1 MSDIKIKLIKSG
13 VRKLLR
19 SDDMQSAVNSLAFR
33 APSRLGDGYEV
44 TYRKGKNRVNAE
56 VAAVSYEAKKDN
68 LDNNSILKA
77 VSSLD

>member
-1 MSDIKIKLIKSG
+1 MNEVKIVLNSNGIQSMLKSDKVKKVVKRYADRAKKS
-13 VRKLLR
+13 
-19 SDDMQSAVNSLAFR
+19 
-33 APSRLGDGYEV
+33 LGEGYEV
-44 TYRKGKNRVNAE
+44 STHVGVYRVNAE

>member
-19 SDDMQSAVNSLAFR
+19 SDDMQSAVNSLAYR
-33 APSRLGDGYEV
+33 AQNRLGDGYEV

>member
-33 APSRLGDGYEV
+33 AQIRLGDGYEV

-68 LDNNSILKA
+68 LDNNSILKV